1 MPEPAKVSDRC
12 SDMANRSMPGALCN
26 GNRKRTVARRRC
38 GSNQAARSPLGLPGT
53 CPSPRAGPRS
63 NSKPAER
70 KTARDASKQ
79 TAPPQPTDNLRK
91 YIRFEPLAPR
101 AGPGRALHIGSAR
114 AGRARRRAVA
124 AMEESKP
131 PSINDC
137 LAQLRQCLDP
147 AAAAAIEQLNAA
159 INARVD
165 RLTQAVEGP
174 SPWLEV
180 GRALV
185 RQVPTTRPSSK
196 PKPRPKPV
204 PKRRVVVEKPAPPP
218 PAPAPAPVCAQPPI
232 IDAELTAAASKLQAS
247 ERGRAARKRRRKAP
261 PPQKPKQKYATGRKI
276 ENKQPSKHDEHQL
289 DMPVERVRAVVVRL
303 HEAFPKVKSGVL
315 GRGDGVEGWRG

>member
-1 MPEPAKVSDRC
+1 
-12 SDMANRSMPGALCN
+12 MA
-26 GNRKRTVARRRC
+26 
-38 GSNQAARSPLGLPGT
+38 
-53 CPSPRAGPRS
+53 
-63 NSKPAER
+63 E
-70 KTARDASKQ
+70 
-79 TAPPQPTDNLRK
+79 AP
-91 YIRFEPLAPR
+91 
-101 AGPGRALHIGSAR
+101 
-114 AGRARRRAVA
+114 
-124 AMEESKP
+124 P

-147 AAAAAIEQLNAA
+147 AAAAAITQLNAA

-185 RQVPTTRPSSK
+185 RQVPTARPRSQPK
-196 PKPRPKPV
+196 PKPKPV
-204 PKRRVVVEKPAPPP
+204 PKRRVVAEKPAPPP
-218 PAPAPAPVCAQPPI
+218 PKAPAPAPACPQPPI

-276 ENKQPSKHDEHQL
+276 ENKQPSKHEEHQL

-303 HEAFPKVKSGVL
+303 HEAFPKARGGVP
-315 GRGDGVEGWRG
+315 GRGDGVEGCHRRVRDTVASCWRAAMALLYSCEGVRRRYEPVRHRRDTDTKPRRSAAARPGTIEDP

>member
-1 MPEPAKVSDRC
+1 ME
-12 SDMANRSMPGALCN
+12 
-26 GNRKRTVARRRC
+26 
-38 GSNQAARSPLGLPGT
+38 QAA
-53 CPSPRAGPRS
+53 
-63 NSKPAER
+63 
-70 KTARDASKQ
+70 
-79 TAPPQPTDNLRK
+79 
-91 YIRFEPLAPR
+91 
-101 AGPGRALHIGSAR
+101 
-114 AGRARRRAVA
+114 
-124 AMEESKP
+124 P

-185 RQVPTTRPSSK
+185 RQVQTTRPRSQ

-204 PKRRVVVEKPAPPP
+204 PKRRVVAEKPAPPP
-218 PAPAPAPVCAQPPI
+218 PKAPAPAPACPQPPI

-303 HEAFPKVKSGVL
+303 HEAFPKV
-315 GRGDGVEGWRG
+315 

>member
-1 MPEPAKVSDRC
+1 
-12 SDMANRSMPGALCN
+12 MA
-26 GNRKRTVARRRC
+26 
-38 GSNQAARSPLGLPGT
+38 
-53 CPSPRAGPRS
+53 
-63 NSKPAER
+63 E
-70 KTARDASKQ
+70 AS
-79 TAPPQPTDNLRK
+79 
-91 YIRFEPLAPR
+91 
-101 AGPGRALHIGSAR
+101 
-114 AGRARRRAVA
+114 
-124 AMEESKP
+124 P

-147 AAAAAIEQLNAA
+147 AAAAAITQLNAA

-185 RQVPTTRPSSK
+185 RQVQTTRPRSQPK
-196 PKPRPKPV
+196 PKPKPV

-218 PAPAPAPVCAQPPI
+218 PAPAPAPACPQPPI

-261 PPQKPKQKYATGRKI
+261 PPKPKQKYATGRKI
-276 ENKQPSKHDEHQL
+276 ENKQPSKHEEHQL

-303 HEAFPKVKSGVL
+303 HEAFPKV
-315 GRGDGVEGWRG
+315 

>member
-1 MPEPAKVSDRC
+1 
-12 SDMANRSMPGALCN
+12 MA
-26 GNRKRTVARRRC
+26 
-38 GSNQAARSPLGLPGT
+38 
-53 CPSPRAGPRS
+53 
-63 NSKPAER
+63 
-70 KTARDASKQ
+70 
-79 TAPPQPTDNLRK
+79 
-91 YIRFEPLAPR
+91 
-101 AGPGRALHIGSAR
+101 
-114 AGRARRRAVA
+114 
-124 AMEESKP
+124 ESKP

-159 INARVD
+159 INNRVD

-185 RQVPTTRPSSK
+185 RQVQTTRPRSQPK
-196 PKPRPKPV
+196 PKPKPV

-218 PAPAPAPVCAQPPI
+218 PKAPAPAPACPQPPI

-276 ENKQPSKHDEHQL
+276 ENKQPSRHDEHEL
-289 DMPVERVRAVVVRL
+289 TMPVERVRAVVVRL
-303 HEAFPKVKSGVL
+303 HEAFPKARGGVL
-315 GRGDGVEGWRG
+315 DRGDGVEGWRG

>member
-1 MPEPAKVSDRC
+1 
-12 SDMANRSMPGALCN
+12 
-26 GNRKRTVARRRC
+26 
-38 GSNQAARSPLGLPGT
+38 
-53 CPSPRAGPRS
+53 
-63 NSKPAER
+63 
-70 KTARDASKQ
+70 
-79 TAPPQPTDNLRK
+79 
-91 YIRFEPLAPR
+91 
-101 AGPGRALHIGSAR
+101 
-114 AGRARRRAVA
+114 
-124 AMEESKP
+124 MEESNP

-185 RQVPTTRPSSK
+185 RQVEKRPRSQPK
-196 PKPRPKPV
+196 PKPKPV
-204 PKRRVVVEKPAPPP
+204 PRRVVKEKPAPPP
-218 PAPAPAPVCAQPPI
+218 PKAPAPAPACPQPPI
-232 IDAELTAAASKLQAS
+232 VDAELTAAASKLQAS

-276 ENKQPSKHDEHQL
+276 ENKQPSKHDEHEL
-289 DMPVERVRAVVVRL
+289 TMPVERVRAVVVRL
-303 HEAFPKVKSGVL
+303 HEAFPKARGGVL
-315 GRGDGVEGWRG
+315 ERGDGVEGCRVVLACGDGVLVGYSCEGVRHRRASVTMKAREWERVGTRHRHTHSRRSAAARPGTIAGA

>member
-1 MPEPAKVSDRC
+1 MSI
-12 SDMANRSMPGALCN
+12 
-26 GNRKRTVARRRC
+26 
-38 GSNQAARSPLGLPGT
+38 
-53 CPSPRAGPRS
+53 PRAGPRS

-70 KTARDASKQ
+70 KTARNASKQ

-114 AGRARRRAVA
+114 AGRARRRAAA

-165 RLTQAVEGP
+165 LM
-174 SPWLEV
+174 
-180 GRALV
+180 
-185 RQVPTTRPSSK
+185 
-196 PKPRPKPV
+196 
-204 PKRRVVVEKPAPPP
+204 
-218 PAPAPAPVCAQPPI
+218 
-232 IDAELTAAASKLQAS
+232 LQAGLLD
-247 ERGRAARKRRRKAP
+247 EVKTLLAAEQPLSRTARQALGYKELIDHLEGVGTTCWMRCP
-261 PPQKPKQKYATGRKI
+261 VLLLPQSQSIDRQTA
-276 ENKQPSKHDEHQL
+276 
-289 DMPVERVRAVVVRL
+289 
-303 HEAFPKVKSGVL
+303 
-315 GRGDGVEGWRG
+315 

>member
-1 MPEPAKVSDRC
+1 
-12 SDMANRSMPGALCN
+12 
-26 GNRKRTVARRRC
+26 
-38 GSNQAARSPLGLPGT
+38 
-53 CPSPRAGPRS
+53 
-63 NSKPAER
+63 
-70 KTARDASKQ
+70 
-79 TAPPQPTDNLRK
+79 
-91 YIRFEPLAPR
+91 
-101 AGPGRALHIGSAR
+101 
-114 AGRARRRAVA
+114 
-124 AMEESKP
+124 MEESKP

-185 RQVPTTRPSSK
+185 RQVPTTRPRSAAQAQAEAGPEAESGGRK
-196 PKPRPKPV
+196 TGAATTKSPGAGPGV
-204 PKRRVVVEKPAPPP
+204 PPAAHHRRRVDGGGVE
-218 PAPAPAPVCAQPPI
+218 
-232 IDAELTAAASKLQAS
+232 AASF

-276 ENKQPSKHDEHQL
+276 ENKQPSKHEEHEL
-289 DMPVERVRAVVVRL
+289 TMPVERVRAVVVRL
-303 HEAFPKVKSGVL
+303 HEAFPKVRGGVL
-315 GRGDGVEGWRG
+315 DRGDGVEGERHGRVVLACGDGVWCCTHAKEYAVGRAIRHRRDN